1 MQASWRRGILITS
14 FDSQISS
21 EVCMAKASK
30 PVNKTV
36 KISDKG
42 LPIDIGIS
50 DKERAAV
57 AVELSKMLADS
68 YTLYMMTHN
77 FHWNVTGPQ
86 FNPLHTM
93 FMTQYTDPRSAE
105 HTSELQSLMS

>member
-50 DKERAAV
+50 DKDRAAV

-77 FHWNVTGPQ
+77 FHWKDRKSTRLNSSHSCASRMPS
-86 FNPLHTM
+86 
-93 FMTQYTDPRSAE
+93 SA
-105 HTSELQSLMS
+105 